1 MPGDDGLTPRVCQ
14 AIRGGWPG
22 HYRYPLQ
29 TAIQTPLRSTINC
42 LTAITRSDLLNS
54 APHDMICFMAVR
66 LAVSEEH
73 IIQDYKLFKTI
84 FRPPEQLVRDY
95 QESIYKLC
103 YLRHMK
109 CCVLCCGV
117 LSDNL
122 VFDIL
127 ERETC
132 FICHIFVIVSI

>member
-1 MPGDDGLTPRVCQ
+1 MCQ

-54 APHDMICFMAVR
+54 APQLLTTLHDLLYGSQI
-66 LAVSEEH
+66 SEEH
-73 IIQDYKLFKTI
+73 RIRDYKLFKTI
-84 FRPPEQLVRDY
+84 SRPLSWVRDY

>member
-1 MPGDDGLTPRVCQ
+1 MPGDDELTPRVCQ

-66 LAVSEEH
+66 LAVSEEP
-73 IIQDYKLFKTI
+73 IIRDYKLFKTI
-84 FRPPEQLVRDY
+84 SRPPELGQRLSGEYLQVMLSEAY
-95 QESIYKLC
+95 EMLC
-103 YLRHMK
+103 S
-109 CCVLCCGV
+109 VLW
-117 LSDNL
+117 
-122 VFDIL
+122 
-127 ERETC
+127 C
-132 FICHIFVIVSI
+132 FIR